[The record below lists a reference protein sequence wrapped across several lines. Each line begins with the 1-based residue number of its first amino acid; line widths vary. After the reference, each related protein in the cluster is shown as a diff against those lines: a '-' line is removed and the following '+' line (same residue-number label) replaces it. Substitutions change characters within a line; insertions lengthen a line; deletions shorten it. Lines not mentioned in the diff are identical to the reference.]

1 MLNHEKNNN
10 RIFIYSSF
18 ILSAL
23 VFFNISIMSEPKKIQ
38 IENVNSLYAYESLNK
53 IVFQGLNWNHELYDV
68 ALPINEITDSL
79 DYFIEKRINFIKKE
93 RKRLL
98 DEQKELKSKLI
109 AIKDCEIDF
118 IRPVKNQKNGNL

>member
-1 MLNHEKNNN
+1 
-10 RIFIYSSF
+10 
-18 ILSAL
+18 
-23 VFFNISIMSEPKKIQ
+23 MSEPKKIQ

-53 IVFQGLNWNHELYDV
+53 IVFQGLNYTHELYDV